1 MDAQLVLYNLV
12 LQKIIKIWGKIDLRM
27 RFNEFLNY
35 LSESM
40 SYQVICVSNKGNARI
55 LSGDWNTVRIIF

>member
-1 MDAQLVLYNLV
+1 
-12 LQKIIKIWGKIDLRM
+12 M

-40 SYQVICVSNKGNARI
+40 SNQVICVSNKGNARV
-55 LSGDWNTVRIIF
+55 LSGDWSTGKNRNANKRKGRAYSTKSE